1 MNTVTTQH
9 GGTFIMT
16 SSPTPLQS
24 KAFELLGLKPKDWS
38 VGSQI
43 Q

>member
-24 KAFELLGLKPKDWS
+24 KAFELLGLRPKDWS